1 MLTAL
6 SAKQSMS
13 MLLVMC
19 MLHQVLIKW
28 LINVSLLVHSPL
40 GRKEVQVSKLHT
52 LPRCFYKLNYDK
64 LMLKS
69 LLAQTRPKWAPLK
82 TMVKSRPWARV
93 SKDPRGEEITRMCI
107 KLFLKMII
115 QSSVQSM
122 LKLLVHKCRPV
133 NTQCI
138 KVKPLSVMKTLST
151 A

>member
-1 MLTAL
+1 MHVTSSVDQMVDKRKFTGAF
-6 SAKQSMS
+6 SSGKKGCPGKQ
-13 MLLVMC
+13 VAY
-19 MLHQVLIKW
+19 I
-28 LINVSLLVHSPL
+28 
-40 GRKEVQVSKLHT
+40 T
-52 LPRCFYKLNYDK
+52 RCFYKSNYDK

-69 LLAQTRPKWAPLK
+69 LLAQTRPKWVPLK
-82 TMVKSRPWARV
+82 TMGKSRPWARV
-93 SKDPRGEEITRMCI
+93 SKDPGGEEITRMCI

-133 NTQCI
+133 NTQCV